1 MANVHFEDITENME
15 GNPEVERWTSVI
27 EGMQCYR
34 VWQDENNIIVYS
46 VGEDGKEQQVND
58 AVQEHVLELMEGY
71 DGR

>member
-1 MANVHFEDITENME
+1 MANVFIEDITENME

-34 VWQDENNIIVYS
+34 VWQDDNNIIVYS
-46 VGEDGKEQQVND
+46 MGDDGMEQVNN

>member
-1 MANVHFEDITENME
+1 MANVFIEDISSEFKT
-15 GNPEVERWTSVI
+15 GKWTSVV

-34 VWQDENNIIVYS
+34 VWQDDNNIIVYT

-58 AVQEHVLELMEGY
+58 AVQEYVLELMEGY

>member
-1 MANVHFEDITENME
+1 MANVFIEDITENME

-34 VWQDENNIIVYS
+34 VWQDDNNIIVYS
-46 VGEDGKEQQVND
+46 IGDDGIEQVNN